1 MFRNGLLH
9 KSVYS
14 FVLLLVQS
22 MAGYPATQGYGGAY
36 GNTYGGTYT
45 GTQGSNLGNGVQAK
59 VSQQIYILTRMSS
72 YRSSEAFWNYKKDRW
87 NEKLKRRKKS

>member
-22 MAGYPATQGYGGAY
+22 ITGYPAPQWYGGTH
-36 GNTYGGTYT
+36 GSSYGGTYT
-45 GTQGSNLGNGVQAK
+45 GTQGGNLGNGVDTIPGFTI

-72 YRSSEAFWNYKKDRW
+72 YRSSEAF
-87 NEKLKRRKKS
+87 